1 MMRLLCL
8 LAIALSQTATPEATP
23 KRDAYDEP
31 PRLLKQV
38 PPTYPAA
45 AFHQNIQ
52 GVVLIEFLLDAEG
65 KVRQP
70 RVLTSVPGL
79 DEAAVDAL
87 QRWQFAPARKD
98 GKAVA
103 VTLKAP
109 IAFCIDRVPCVA
121 PLPTPK
127 KRQK

>member
-1 MMRLLCL
+1 MHLLCL
-8 LAIALSQTATPEATP
+8 LGIVLSQTATPETSP
-23 KRDAYDEP
+23 RSDAYDVP

-38 PPTYPAA
+38 PPSYPAA
-45 AFHQNIQ
+45 AFRQNIQ
-52 GVVLIEFLLDAEG
+52 GVVIIEFLLDAEG

-79 DEAAVDAL
+79 DEAAVESL
-87 QRWQFAPARKD
+87 QRWQFAPAQKA
-98 GKAVA
+98 GKTVA

-121 PLPTPK
+121 PLPTPR